1 MAAKPTS
8 GVHRFYLLLGLVA
21 LLGGGALFLMTR
33 RKPVSIPANVVVT
46 AADTSGFRGY
56 ILGSPDAPLE
66 ITEYADYQC
75 PACAS
80 FETVQFPTIRE
91 RLINTGRVRWRYRDF
106 PLQIHRHAR
115 LSAHA
120 AACADE
126 QGKFWEMHR
135 MIYDSQN
142 DWAFMNNA
150 AGHFSDLAKPIGLDV
165 AKFDQCMSDAK
176 YAGRIQASYDEA
188 VKVGASGTPAL
199 LIGGRIYGGLP
210 YDALKRIVDSLAPA
224 PAAAPAAAR

>member
-8 GVHRFYLLLGLVA
+8 GVNRFYLLLGLVA
-21 LLGGGALFLMTR
+21 LIGGGALYLLMR
-33 RKPVSIPANVVVT
+33 RPPVSIPANVTVT

-56 ILGSPDAPLE
+56 ILGSADAPLE

-91 RLINTGRVRWRYRDF
+91 RLVNTGRVRWRYRDF

-142 DWAFMNNA
+142 DWAFINDA
-150 AGHFSDLAKPIGLDV
+150 AGHFRELAKPIGLDV
-165 AKFDQCMSDAK
+165 ARFDQCMSAAK

-199 LIGGRIYGGLP
+199 LIAGRIYGGLP

-224 PAAAPAAAR
+224 PAAPAAAR